1 MTLSDF
7 VVVGRFVKCRE
18 FQEEIGRVIVETDP
32 QISENVTEN
41 ALKEG
46 QFNNR
51 VVDIVQN

>member
-1 MTLSDF
+1 M
-7 VVVGRFVKCRE
+7 GRFVKCRE